1 MNNYIN
7 NTGYLDNTETSK
19 NSFNIIPSNIITMK
33 GVSRPLTLVPIV
45 NGKPLYSKKIIAKPG
60 DPDIN
65 FGNDVEGVLELP
77 YAQVGMMTNPM
88 FLNTFNGIMNA
99 PNQLNTALDY
109 GMNMGGN
116 DYMSNAGT
124 GDPMKDIQKIYE
136 NTNNYNNSNLPYD
149 PNLTNPNSWS
159 TLYTSNQAN
168 DRQKEEAAKV
178 KQAQAQGEQKGNPFI
193 GAINPYG
200 GWNMNNASVALGAF
214 TGMKVD
220 PNSKN
225 VGKQRTAKTLG
236 IIGSSGKILSEGA
249 RNAFSGAGAMKVY
262 QESLAEQQRKETE
275 NYLKSGVQYYQE
287 GGEIPNKE
295 GLLSTGNFIYGND
308 NHPNPNVEVEKG
320 EYVQTPDG
328 STMEVL
334 GKKHSEGGEMLNLPQ
349 STTVISDY
357 LKIGSKLATY
367 FKKNYDL
374 NVTSK
379 STFATVIDRYKR
391 KIGLTKILE
400 EETGILQKITDQED
414 VEFEPTRDINLQI
427 LSKKAVELQSQKQPL
442 EKRLEEFTRVVFD
455 KQELQKGNE
464 VESSYKQ
471 EGGDVENINQDGNQI
486 EQLILMFS
494 KITNQDPKQ
503 IIEQLQQL
511 PDDQLQNA
519 IQEISKVVQQ
529 AMNEQQGNNPQE
541 EQQEGILSN
550 PQEEQQEQMKIG
562 GSIDEKRWLSE
573 KIAKHIRDGRPK
585 DQAVAIAYRQAEEKF
600 GHKFQDGGQTQG
612 DEIQQLISS
621 YAILTQQDPNEIV
634 EQLKQLSGDD
644 VKSALQQMMNEVQQ
658 SQHGNVQY
666 AQIGTR
672 IKPINNDYNKFPFTA
687 INIDGYTDYNLQHY
701 NSDKGIYDSFDPNER
716 IGRYL
721 TDVPVGAE
729 NYFEKKL
736 DGTYGLKAGKKYS
749 DFQKGYNQ
757 LMERNKKFFETL
769 TDDMSEDEKKSYL
782 NNISNYHNDIIFT
795 TDKEKEYKGKT
806 ARGIDNK
813 FGQFTSTRSGYQRA
827 IVTPEQLKE
836 LNAKGI
842 FKLSQVLGNEDAKKI
857 IGDDLYTKLSD
868 ENTKF
873 GGIDYKILDIKP
885 TNSDQK
891 SDEASNPDPNNGL
904 NKWDPRRTNF
914 GNVLPVAVPDQSNLP
929 PNYIPTSMR
938 EVKHVQANTINISPE
953 ATLGELA
960 NQAKT
965 ASKVLVE
972 ANPYTSA
979 AGIANLQA
987 NENQAINQAYMQSE
1001 MANQQDQRNVEN
1013 INEQRI
1019 QQRDNTNLNLASQY
1033 QKEAITGADN
1043 LYQSWRNFIDNKNRQ
1058 NLENFNLQENVN
1070 AYNAMNPNYQR
1081 GPLGMYQ
1088 TPEESIFYVNGQAMY
1103 KDPKSGKVYK
1113 MTESVDDKG
1122 VKTTTTTTKTKGKKG
1137 GIIKSNNLVDFLKS
1151 INN

>member
-1 MNNYIN
+1 MPTIKIP
-7 NTGYLDNTETSK
+7 K
-19 NSFNIIPSNIITMK
+19 N
-33 GVSRPLTLVPIV
+33 
-45 NGKPLYSKKIIAKPG
+45 
-60 DPDIN
+60 
-65 FGNDVEGVLELP
+65 
-77 YAQVGMMTNPM
+77 
-88 FLNTFNGIMNA
+88 
-99 PNQLNTALDY
+99 
-109 GMNMGGN
+109 
-116 DYMSNAGT
+116 
-124 GDPMKDIQKIYE
+124 IYE
-136 NTNNYNNSNLPYD
+136 SLQN
-149 PNLTNPNSWS
+149 
-159 TLYTSNQAN
+159 
-168 DRQKEEAAKV
+168 
-178 KQAQAQGEQKGNPFI
+178 G
-193 GAINPYG
+193 
-200 GWNMNNASVALGAF
+200 
-214 TGMKVD
+214 
-220 PNSKN
+220 
-225 VGKQRTAKTLG
+225 
-236 IIGSSGKILSEGA
+236 LS
-249 RNAFSGAGAMKVY
+249 
-262 QESLAEQQRKETE
+262 
-275 NYLKSGVQYYQE
+275 
-287 GGEIPNKE
+287 P
-295 GLLSTGNFIYGND
+295 
-308 NHPNPNVEVEKG
+308 VEVEKG
-320 EYVQTPDG
+320 EYIQTPEG

-471 EGGDVENINQDGNQI
+471 EGGDVENVNQDANQI

-550 PQEEQQEQMKIG
+550 PQEQQEQMKMG
-562 GSIDEKRWLSE
+562 GSIDEKKWLSE

-600 GHKFQDGGQTQG
+600 GHKFQDGGQTQ
-612 DEIQQLISS
+612 DNKIQQLILS
-621 YAILTQQDPNEIV
+621 YAELTQQDPNKII
-634 EQLKQLSGDD
+634 EQLQQLSEDD

-658 SQHGNVQY
+658 SQHENVQY

-769 TDDMSEDEKKSYL
+769 TDGMSEDEKKSYL

-873 GGIDYKILDIKP
+873 GGIDYKIVDISPSNIGKN
-885 TNSDQK
+885 TDENVNENS
-891 SDEASNPDPNNGL
+891 NIDPNDGL
-904 NKWDPRRTNF
+904 KKWDSRKTNF
-914 GNVLPVAVPDQSNLP
+914 GNLLPISVPDQSNLP

-979 AGIANLQA
+979 AGVANLQA

-1033 QKEAITGADN
+1033 EKEAITGADN
-1043 LYQSWRNFIDNKNRQ
+1043 LYQSWVNFIDNHNRQ
-1058 NLENFNLQENVN
+1058 NLENFNLQESVN

-1088 TPEESIFYVNGQAMY
+1088 TAESSIFYINGQAMY
-1103 KDPKSGKVYK
+1103 KDSRSGKVYK

>member
-1 MNNYIN
+1 MPTIR
-7 NTGYLDNTETSK
+7 
-19 NSFNIIPSNIITMK
+19 IPK
-33 GVSRPLTLVPIV
+33 H
-45 NGKPLYSKKIIAKPG
+45 
-60 DPDIN
+60 
-65 FGNDVEGVLELP
+65 
-77 YAQVGMMTNPM
+77 
-88 FLNTFNGIMNA
+88 
-99 PNQLNTALDY
+99 
-109 GMNMGGN
+109 
-116 DYMSNAGT
+116 
-124 GDPMKDIQKIYE
+124 IYE
-136 NTNNYNNSNLPYD
+136 TMQTN
-149 PNLTNPNSWS
+149 
-159 TLYTSNQAN
+159 
-168 DRQKEEAAKV
+168 
-178 KQAQAQGEQKGNPFI
+178 
-193 GAINPYG
+193 
-200 GWNMNNASVALGAF
+200 
-214 TGMKVD
+214 
-220 PNSKN
+220 
-225 VGKQRTAKTLG
+225 
-236 IIGSSGKILSEGA
+236 
-249 RNAFSGAGAMKVY
+249 
-262 QESLAEQQRKETE
+262 
-275 NYLKSGVQYYQE
+275 
-287 GGEIPNKE
+287 
-295 GLLSTGNFIYGND
+295 GL
-308 NHPNPNVEVEKG
+308 VEVERG
-320 EYVQTPDG
+320 EYIQTPDG

-334 GKKHSEGGEMLNLPQ
+334 GKKHSEGGEILNLPQ
-349 STTVISDY
+349 STMVVSDY

-379 STFATVIDRYKR
+379 STFATVLDRYKR
-391 KIGLTKILE
+391 KIGLTKVLE
-400 EETGILQKITDQED
+400 EETDILQKITDQED

-529 AMNEQQGNNPQE
+529 SMNEQQGNNPQE
-541 EQQEGILSN
+541 EQQE
-550 PQEEQQEQMKIG
+550 QMKTG
-562 GSIDEKRWLSE
+562 GTIDEKKWLSE
-573 KIAKHIRDGRPK
+573 KIAKHIQDGRPK

-600 GHKFQDGGQTQG
+600 GHKFQNGGETSDDQVS
-612 DEIQQLISS
+612 QLINT
-621 YAILTQQDPNEIV
+621 YAQLTQQNPEEIITKLQQLPEDKVNEV
-634 EQLKQLSGDD
+634 
-644 VKSALQQMMNEVQQ
+644 LQQMLSEVQK
-658 SQHGNVQY
+658 SANVQY
-666 AQIGTR
+666 AQVGTR
-672 IKPINNDYNKFPFTA
+672 IKNINNEYTQLPFTSL
-687 INIDGYTDYNLQHY
+687 NPEGYVDYNLQHY
-701 NSDKGIYDSFDPNER
+701 DDKTGVYDSFNPNDR
-716 IGRYL
+716 IARYL
-721 TDVPVGAE
+721 QDIPVGAE
-729 NYFEKKL
+729 NYFEKKM
-736 DGTYGLKAGKKYS
+736 DGTYGLKPNIKYS
-749 DFQKGYNQ
+749 DFQKGYNS
-757 LMERNKKFFETL
+757 LMLRNKKFFETQ
-769 TDDMSEDEKKSYL
+769 TEGMSDAGKKIYL
-782 NNISNYHNDIIFT
+782 ENLNNYHNDIIFT
-795 TDKEKEYKGKT
+795 TDKEEDYRGKT

-827 IVTPEQLKE
+827 IVTPEQLQQ

-842 FKLSQVLGNEDAKKI
+842 YKLSQVLNNEEAKKI
-857 IGDDLYTKLSD
+857 IGNDLYNKLND

-873 GGIDYKILDIKP
+873 KGIDYKILDIKP

-979 AGIANLQA
+979 AGVANLQA

-1033 QKEAITGADN
+1033 EKEAVVGAAN
-1043 LYQSWRNFIDNKNRQ
+1043 LYDEWRNFITNKNQQ
-1058 NLENFNLQENVN
+1058 NLVNYNLQNQVN
-1070 AYNAMNPNYQR
+1070 AYNAMNPNYQI
-1081 GPLGMYQ
+1081 GTLGEIHQ
-1088 TPEESIFYVNGQAMY
+1088 TDESPIFYTTINGQKILM
-1103 KDPKSGKVYK
+1103 
-1113 MTESVDDKG
+1113 DKQG
-1122 VKTTTTTTKTKGKKG
+1122 NTYEKKIKTDSNGKTTTEEKTTSKSKKKKG
-1137 GIIKSNNLVDFLKS
+1137 GFITSDNLSNFLKS
-1151 INN
+1151 INK

>member
-1 MNNYIN
+1 MVLLEIIQILNIVKMP
-7 NTGYLDNTETSK
+7 TVKIPK
-19 NSFNIIPSNIITMK
+19 N
-33 GVSRPLTLVPIV
+33 
-45 NGKPLYSKKIIAKPG
+45 
-60 DPDIN
+60 
-65 FGNDVEGVLELP
+65 
-77 YAQVGMMTNPM
+77 
-88 FLNTFNGIMNA
+88 
-99 PNQLNTALDY
+99 
-109 GMNMGGN
+109 
-116 DYMSNAGT
+116 
-124 GDPMKDIQKIYE
+124 IYE
-136 NTNNYNNSNLPYD
+136 SLQN
-149 PNLTNPNSWS
+149 
-159 TLYTSNQAN
+159 
-168 DRQKEEAAKV
+168 
-178 KQAQAQGEQKGNPFI
+178 G
-193 GAINPYG
+193 
-200 GWNMNNASVALGAF
+200 
-214 TGMKVD
+214 
-220 PNSKN
+220 
-225 VGKQRTAKTLG
+225 
-236 IIGSSGKILSEGA
+236 LS
-249 RNAFSGAGAMKVY
+249 
-262 QESLAEQQRKETE
+262 
-275 NYLKSGVQYYQE
+275 
-287 GGEIPNKE
+287 P
-295 GLLSTGNFIYGND
+295 
-308 NHPNPNVEVEKG
+308 VEVEAG
-320 EYVQTPDG
+320 EYLQTPDG
-328 STMEVL
+328 STLEVV
-334 GKKHSEGGEMLNLPQ
+334 GKKHSQGGEILNLPQ
-349 STTVISDY
+349 STIVVSDY

-379 STFATVIDRYKR
+379 STFATVLDRYKR

-400 EETGILQKITDQED
+400 EETNILQKITDQED

-471 EGGDVENINQDGNQI
+471 EGGDVENVNQDGNQI

-529 AMNEQQGNNPQE
+529 AMNEQQGNSPQE

-550 PQEEQQEQMKIG
+550 PQEEQQEQMKMG
-562 GSIDEKRWLSE
+562 GSIDEKKWLSE

-600 GHKFQDGGQTQG
+600 GHKFQDGGQTQ
-612 DEIQQLISS
+612 DNKIQQLILL
-621 YAILTQQDPNEIV
+621 YAELTQQDPNKII
-634 EQLKQLSGDD
+634 EQLQQLSEDG

-658 SQHGNVQY
+658 SQHENVQY

-769 TDDMSEDEKKSYL
+769 TDGMSEDEKKSYL

-873 GGIDYKILDIKP
+873 GGIDYKIVDISPSNIGKN
-885 TNSDQK
+885 TDENS
-891 SDEASNPDPNNGL
+891 NIDPNDGL
-904 NKWDPRRTNF
+904 KKWDPRKNNF
-914 GNVLPVAVPDQSNLP
+914 GNVLPMAVPDQSNLP

-979 AGIANLQA
+979 AGVANLQA

-1033 QKEAITGADN
+1033 EKEAITGADN
-1043 LYQSWRNFIDNKNRQ
+1043 LYQSWVNFIDNHNRQ
-1058 NLENFNLQENVN
+1058 NLENFNLQESVN

-1088 TPEESIFYVNGQAMY
+1088 TPESSIFYINGQAMY
-1103 KDPKSGKVYK
+1103 KDSRSGKVYK

-1122 VKTTTTTTKTKGKKG
+1122 GKTTTATTKTKGKKG

>member
-1 MNNYIN
+1 MVLLEIIQILNIVKMP
-7 NTGYLDNTETSK
+7 TIKIPK
-19 NSFNIIPSNIITMK
+19 N
-33 GVSRPLTLVPIV
+33 
-45 NGKPLYSKKIIAKPG
+45 
-60 DPDIN
+60 
-65 FGNDVEGVLELP
+65 
-77 YAQVGMMTNPM
+77 
-88 FLNTFNGIMNA
+88 
-99 PNQLNTALDY
+99 
-109 GMNMGGN
+109 
-116 DYMSNAGT
+116 
-124 GDPMKDIQKIYE
+124 IYE
-136 NTNNYNNSNLPYD
+136 SLQN
-149 PNLTNPNSWS
+149 
-159 TLYTSNQAN
+159 
-168 DRQKEEAAKV
+168 
-178 KQAQAQGEQKGNPFI
+178 G
-193 GAINPYG
+193 
-200 GWNMNNASVALGAF
+200 
-214 TGMKVD
+214 
-220 PNSKN
+220 
-225 VGKQRTAKTLG
+225 
-236 IIGSSGKILSEGA
+236 LS
-249 RNAFSGAGAMKVY
+249 
-262 QESLAEQQRKETE
+262 
-275 NYLKSGVQYYQE
+275 
-287 GGEIPNKE
+287 P
-295 GLLSTGNFIYGND
+295 
-308 NHPNPNVEVEKG
+308 VEVEKG
-320 EYVQTPDG
+320 EYIQTPEG

-471 EGGDVENINQDGNQI
+471 EGGDVENVNQDANQI

-550 PQEEQQEQMKIG
+550 PQEQQEQMKMG
-562 GSIDEKRWLSE
+562 GSIDEKKWLSE

-600 GHKFQDGGQTQG
+600 GHKFQDGGQTQ
-612 DEIQQLISS
+612 DNKIQQLILS
-621 YAILTQQDPNEIV
+621 YAELTQQDPNKII
-634 EQLKQLSGDD
+634 EQLQQLSEDD

-658 SQHGNVQY
+658 SQHENVQY

-769 TDDMSEDEKKSYL
+769 TDGMSEDEKKSYL

-873 GGIDYKILDIKP
+873 GGIDYKIVDISPSNIGKN
-885 TNSDQK
+885 TDENVNENS
-891 SDEASNPDPNNGL
+891 NIDPNDGL
-904 NKWDPRRTNF
+904 KKWDSRKTNF
-914 GNVLPVAVPDQSNLP
+914 GNLLPISVPDQSNLP

-979 AGIANLQA
+979 AGVANLQA

-1033 QKEAITGADN
+1033 EKEAITGADN
-1043 LYQSWRNFIDNKNRQ
+1043 LYQSWVNFIDNHNRQ
-1058 NLENFNLQENVN
+1058 NLENFNLQESVN

-1088 TPEESIFYVNGQAMY
+1088 TAESSIFYINGQAMY
-1103 KDPKSGKVYK
+1103 KDSRSGKVYK

>member
-1 MNNYIN
+1 MKYSIL
-7 NTGYLDNTETSK
+7 GYKDISNDK
-19 NSFNIIPSNIITMK
+19 NEDSLIIPSNIITMK
-33 GVSRPLTLVPIV
+33 GVSRPLTLVPII

-77 YAQVGMMTNPM
+77 YAQIGMMTNPM
-88 FLNTFNGIMNA
+88 FLNAFNGILNTPNA
-99 PNQLNTALDY
+99 PQNHPITFDDLTKKSTKTFYPEYNPY
-109 GMNMGGN
+109 
-116 DYMSNAGT
+116 T
-124 GDPMKDIQKIYE
+124 GDKGTPTVVNGIESISNNNPINTTLSDSELKAKIDPNALQKILAE
-136 NTNNYNNSNLPYD
+136 DTKSEL
-149 PNLTNPNSWS
+149 
-159 TLYTSNQAN
+159 
-168 DRQKEEAAKV
+168 DRQD
-178 KQAQAQGEQKGNPFI
+178 QKGNPFI
-193 GAINPYG
+193 GAINPYS
-200 GWNMNNASVALGAF
+200 GWNMNNASAALGAF
-214 TGMKVD
+214 AGMKVD
-220 PNSKN
+220 PNSEN
-225 VGKQRTAKTLG
+225 AGKQRTAKTLG
-236 IIGSSGKILSEGA
+236 IIGSAGKILLEGA
-249 RNAFSGAGAMKVY
+249 RNAFSGAGGMKVY
-262 QESLAEQQRKETE
+262 QESLAEQQKRLGEQQRKQTM
-275 NYLKSGVQYYQE
+275 YYAQK
-287 GGEIPNKE
+287 GGEISNKE

-308 NHPNPNVEVEKG
+308 NHPNPNVEIEKG
-320 EYVQTPDG
+320 EYIQTPDG

-471 EGGDVENINQDGNQI
+471 EGGDVENVNQDANQI

-541 EQQEGILSN
+541 EQQEGVLSN
-550 PQEEQQEQMKIG
+550 PQEEQQEQMKTG
-562 GSIDEKRWLSE
+562 GTIDEKKWLSE

-585 DQAVAIAYRQAEEKF
+585 DQAIAIAYRQAEEKF
-600 GHKFQDGGQTQG
+600 GHKFQKGG
-612 DEIQQLISS
+612 
-621 YAILTQQDPNEIV
+621 YILSPSD
-634 EQLKQLSGDD
+634 KASF
-644 VKSALQQMMNEVQQ
+644 
-658 SQHGNVQY
+658 
-666 AQIGTR
+666 
-672 IKPINNDYNKFPFTA
+672 YNKPLNTVIGDSYDFGLNSMTPW
-687 INIDGYTDYNLQHY
+687 INSRMTDPSYGANDLV
-701 NSDKGIYDSFDPNER
+701 NIGNRFSDLAKQRGISFDPE
-716 IGRYL
+716 L
-721 TDVPVGAE
+721 
-729 NYFEKKL
+729 
-736 DGTYGLKAGKKYS
+736 LK
-749 DFQKGYNQ
+749 
-757 LMERNKKFFETL
+757 T
-769 TDDMSEDEKKSYL
+769 
-782 NNISNYHNDIIFT
+782 
-795 TDKEKEYKGKT
+795 KE
-806 ARGIDNK
+806 
-813 FGQFTSTRSGYQRA
+813 
-827 IVTPEQLKE
+827 
-836 LNAKGI
+836 
-842 FKLSQVLGNEDAKKI
+842 
-857 IGDDLYTKLSD
+857 
-868 ENTKF
+868 
-873 GGIDYKILDIKP
+873 
-885 TNSDQK
+885 
-891 SDEASNPDPNNGL
+891 GL
-904 NKWDPRRTNF
+904 NKLAGLVQQHDKENDIDLANDYSRNIWATRQGLNTLVKSPEYMNNLKKQNIDVYNKLVKSLASDKTVKRGSYDTFSPDDRKIIMSALNNTSDKLQKQFTDSNYFDNEAFFRGVDKQSFVFNNEEEFNKWKKENENIKIGNNGYYKTDKTGVYVKPILIKDQYFKDEKERDNYIKNKKIYNDSLVEEGNDIYINPIIGEASKSNDIDPTKGIDPLQNRQSNF
-914 GNVLPVAVPDQSNLP
+914 NTVLPIAVPDQSNLP

-979 AGIANLQA
+979 AGVANLQA

-1033 QKEAITGADN
+1033 EKEAVVGAAN
-1043 LYQSWRNFIDNKNRQ
+1043 LYDEWRNFITNKNQQ
-1058 NLENFNLQENVN
+1058 NLVNYNLQNQVN
-1070 AYNAMNPNYQR
+1070 AYNAMNPNYQI
-1081 GPLGMYQ
+1081 GTLGEIHQ
-1088 TPEESIFYVNGQAMY
+1088 TDESPIFYTTINGQKILM
-1103 KDPKSGKVYK
+1103 
-1113 MTESVDDKG
+1113 DKQG
-1122 VKTTTTTTKTKGKKG
+1122 NTYEKKIKTDSNGKTTTEEKTTSKSKKKKG
-1137 GIIKSNNLVDFLKS
+1137 GFITSDNLSNFLKS
-1151 INN
+1151 INK

>member
-1 MNNYIN
+1 MPTIR
-7 NTGYLDNTETSK
+7 
-19 NSFNIIPSNIITMK
+19 IPK
-33 GVSRPLTLVPIV
+33 H
-45 NGKPLYSKKIIAKPG
+45 
-60 DPDIN
+60 
-65 FGNDVEGVLELP
+65 
-77 YAQVGMMTNPM
+77 
-88 FLNTFNGIMNA
+88 
-99 PNQLNTALDY
+99 
-109 GMNMGGN
+109 
-116 DYMSNAGT
+116 
-124 GDPMKDIQKIYE
+124 IYE
-136 NTNNYNNSNLPYD
+136 TMQTN
-149 PNLTNPNSWS
+149 
-159 TLYTSNQAN
+159 
-168 DRQKEEAAKV
+168 
-178 KQAQAQGEQKGNPFI
+178 
-193 GAINPYG
+193 
-200 GWNMNNASVALGAF
+200 
-214 TGMKVD
+214 
-220 PNSKN
+220 
-225 VGKQRTAKTLG
+225 
-236 IIGSSGKILSEGA
+236 
-249 RNAFSGAGAMKVY
+249 
-262 QESLAEQQRKETE
+262 
-275 NYLKSGVQYYQE
+275 
-287 GGEIPNKE
+287 
-295 GLLSTGNFIYGND
+295 GL
-308 NHPNPNVEVEKG
+308 VEVERG
-320 EYVQTPDG
+320 EYIQTPDG

-334 GKKHSEGGEMLNLPQ
+334 GKKHSEGGEILNLPQ
-349 STTVISDY
+349 STMVVSDY

-379 STFATVIDRYKR
+379 STFATVLDRYKR
-391 KIGLTKILE
+391 KIGLTKVLE
-400 EETGILQKITDQED
+400 EETDILQKITDQED

-529 AMNEQQGNNPQE
+529 SMNEQQGNNPQE
-541 EQQEGILSN
+541 Q
-550 PQEEQQEQMKIG
+550 QQEQMKTG
-562 GSIDEKRWLSE
+562 GTVDEKKWISE
-573 KIAKHIRDGRPK
+573 KIAKHIQDGRPK

-600 GHKFQDGGQTQG
+600 GHKFQDGGQ
-612 DEIQQLISS
+612 IQQDQVNQLISV
-621 YAILTQQDPNEIV
+621 YAQLVQQDPNEIIQ
-634 EQLKQLSGDD
+634 QLQQLPEDQQQQ
-644 VKSALQQMMNEVQQ
+644 ALQQIIQVVQQ
-658 SQHGNVQY
+658 SSNPQEQQQMKVGGNIQY
-666 AQIGTR
+666 MQIAGYTYDENYDPTSAKLPDPTYNAVL
-672 IKPINNDYNKFPFTA
+672 IPQGISSLDSEPVDGKIWNPLSEQSIQWFINNANTQSKF
-687 INIDGYTDYNLQHY
+687 I
-701 NSDKGIYDSFDPNER
+701 
-716 IGRYL
+716 
-721 TDVPVGAE
+721 
-729 NYFEKKL
+729 
-736 DGTYGLKAGKKYS
+736 
-749 DFQKGYNQ
+749 KGYNFD
-757 LMERNKKFFETL
+757 ENKF
-769 TDDMSEDEKKSYL
+769 KSDL
-782 NNISNYHNDIIFT
+782 NNA
-795 TDKEKEYKGKT
+795 KT
-806 ARGIDNK
+806 REAKIQILNRYQGDRQQSFWDNK
-813 FGQFTSTRSGYQRA
+813 SKDLKGYIASGYAPTQTGAEKLLSTLQGKDREKYVKLLKDSGVVIKGNTITGGFYKVKDNYNQDSPLYKFVNEDLVKNNKVYDLYTAGIINDKFYDRRMENFRQLEFPSIRERDAYA
-827 IVTPEQLKE
+827 IKNNFKVFTNNDGSIEWVDPNNRNNIIRPIVYRDKKVTPEKFKE
-836 LNAKGI
+836 YESQ
-842 FKLSQVLGNEDAKKI
+842 KL
-857 IGDDLYTKLSD
+857 LSD
-868 ENTKF
+868 REGYKQMTGDINVYERWTTDNTP
-873 GGIDYKILDIKP
+873 DNTPD
-885 TNSDQK
+885 
-891 SDEASNPDPNNGL
+891 NPDPNNGL

-965 ASKVLVE
+965 ASKALVE

-1088 TPEESIFYVNGQAMY
+1088 TPEEAVFYVNGQAMY

>member
-1 MNNYIN
+1 MVLLEIIQILNIVKMP
-7 NTGYLDNTETSK
+7 TVKIPK
-19 NSFNIIPSNIITMK
+19 N
-33 GVSRPLTLVPIV
+33 
-45 NGKPLYSKKIIAKPG
+45 
-60 DPDIN
+60 
-65 FGNDVEGVLELP
+65 
-77 YAQVGMMTNPM
+77 
-88 FLNTFNGIMNA
+88 
-99 PNQLNTALDY
+99 
-109 GMNMGGN
+109 
-116 DYMSNAGT
+116 
-124 GDPMKDIQKIYE
+124 IYE
-136 NTNNYNNSNLPYD
+136 SLQN
-149 PNLTNPNSWS
+149 
-159 TLYTSNQAN
+159 
-168 DRQKEEAAKV
+168 
-178 KQAQAQGEQKGNPFI
+178 G
-193 GAINPYG
+193 
-200 GWNMNNASVALGAF
+200 
-214 TGMKVD
+214 
-220 PNSKN
+220 
-225 VGKQRTAKTLG
+225 
-236 IIGSSGKILSEGA
+236 LS
-249 RNAFSGAGAMKVY
+249 
-262 QESLAEQQRKETE
+262 
-275 NYLKSGVQYYQE
+275 
-287 GGEIPNKE
+287 P
-295 GLLSTGNFIYGND
+295 
-308 NHPNPNVEVEKG
+308 VEVEAG
-320 EYVQTPDG
+320 EYLQTPDG
-328 STMEVL
+328 STLEVV
-334 GKKHSEGGEMLNLPQ
+334 GKKHSQGGEILNLPQ
-349 STTVISDY
+349 STIVVSDY

-379 STFATVIDRYKR
+379 STFATVLDRYKR

-400 EETGILQKITDQED
+400 EETNILQKITDQED

-471 EGGDVENINQDGNQI
+471 EGGDVENVNQDGNQI

-529 AMNEQQGNNPQE
+529 AMNEQQGNSPQE

-550 PQEEQQEQMKIG
+550 PQEEQQEQMKMG
-562 GSIDEKRWLSE
+562 GGIDEKKWLSE

-600 GHKFQDGGQTQG
+600 GHKFQDGGQTQ
-612 DEIQQLISS
+612 DNQIQQLILS
-621 YAILTQQDPNEIV
+621 YAELTQQDPNKII
-634 EQLKQLSGDD
+634 EQLQQLSEDD

-658 SQHGNVQY
+658 SQHENVQY

-672 IKPINNDYNKFPFTA
+672 IKPINNDYNNFPFTA

-769 TDDMSEDEKKSYL
+769 TEGMSEDKKKSYL

-873 GGIDYKILDIKP
+873 GGIDYKIVDISPSNIDKN
-885 TNSDQK
+885 TDENVNENS
-891 SDEASNPDPNNGL
+891 NIDPNDGL
-904 NKWDPRRTNF
+904 KKWDSRKTNF
-914 GNVLPVAVPDQSNLP
+914 GNLLPISVPDQSNLP

-979 AGIANLQA
+979 AGVANLQA

-1033 QKEAITGADN
+1033 EKEAVVGAAN
-1043 LYQSWRNFIDNKNRQ
+1043 LYDEWRNFITNKNQQ
-1058 NLENFNLQENVN
+1058 NLVNYNLQNQVN
-1070 AYNAMNPNYQR
+1070 AYNAMNPNYQI
-1081 GPLGMYQ
+1081 GTLGEIYQ
-1088 TPEESIFYVNGQAMY
+1088 TDESPIFYATINGQ
-1103 KDPKSGKVYK
+1103 KVLI
-1113 MTESVDDKG
+1113 DKQG
-1122 VKTTTTTTKTKGKKG
+1122 NTYEKKIKTDSNGKTTTEEKTTSKSKKKKG
-1137 GIIKSNNLVDFLKS
+1137 GFITSDNLSNFLKS
-1151 INN
+1151 INK

>member
-1 MNNYIN
+1 MKYSIL
-7 NTGYLDNTETSK
+7 GYKDISNDK
-19 NSFNIIPSNIITMK
+19 NEDSLIIPSNIITMK
-33 GVSRPLTLVPIV
+33 GVSRPLTLVPII

-77 YAQVGMMTNPM
+77 YAQIGMMTNPM
-88 FLNTFNGIMNA
+88 FLNAFNGILNTPNA
-99 PNQLNTALDY
+99 PQNHPITFDDLTKKSTKTFYPEYDPYTGNKGTPTVVNGIESISNNNPINTTLSDSELKAKIDPNAL
-109 GMNMGGN
+109 
-116 DYMSNAGT
+116 
-124 GDPMKDIQKIYE
+124 QKILAE
-136 NTNNYNNSNLPYD
+136 GTKNELD
-149 PNLTNPNSWS
+149 
-159 TLYTSNQAN
+159 Q
-168 DRQKEEAAKV
+168 Q
-178 KQAQAQGEQKGNPFI
+178 EQKGNPFI

-200 GWNMNNASVALGAF
+200 GWNMNNASVALGSFA
-214 TGMKVD
+214 GMKID
-220 PNSKN
+220 PNSEN

-236 IIGSSGKILSEGA
+236 IIGSAGKILSEGA

-262 QESLAEQQRKETE
+262 QEALDEQQRQQTKE
-275 NYLKSGVQYYQE
+275 YLNSGIQYYQK

-471 EGGDVENINQDGNQI
+471 EGGDVENVNQDANQI

-600 GHKFQDGGQTQG
+600 GHKFQDGGQTQ
-612 DEIQQLISS
+612 DNKIQQLILS
-621 YAILTQQDPNEIV
+621 YAELTQQDPNKII
-634 EQLKQLSGDD
+634 EQLQQLSEDD

-658 SQHGNVQY
+658 SQHENVQY

-769 TDDMSEDEKKSYL
+769 TDGMSEDEKKSYL

-857 IGDDLYTKLSD
+857 IGDALYTKLSD

-873 GGIDYKILDIKP
+873 GGIDYKIVDISPSNIDKN
-885 TNSDQK
+885 TDENS
-891 SDEASNPDPNNGL
+891 NIDPNDGL
-904 NKWDPRRTNF
+904 KKWDSRKTNF
-914 GNVLPVAVPDQSNLP
+914 GNLLPISVPDQSNLP

-979 AGIANLQA
+979 AGVANLQA

-1033 QKEAITGADN
+1033 EKEAVVGAAN
-1043 LYQSWRNFIDNKNRQ
+1043 LYDEWRNFITNKNQQ
-1058 NLENFNLQENVN
+1058 NLVNYNLQNQVN
-1070 AYNAMNPNYQR
+1070 AYNAMNPNYQIGTLSEIR
-1081 GPLGMYQ
+1081 Q
-1088 TPEESIFYVNGQAMY
+1088 TDESPIFYATINGQ
-1103 KDPKSGKVYK
+1103 KVL
-1113 MTESVDDKG
+1113 MDKQG
-1122 VKTTTTTTKTKGKKG
+1122 NTYEKKVKTDSNGKTTTEEKTTSKSKKKKG
-1137 GIIKSNNLVDFLKS
+1137 GFITSDNLSNFLKS
-1151 INN
+1151 INK

>member
-1 MNNYIN
+1 MTNIN

-77 YAQVGMMTNPM
+77 YAQIGMMTNPM
-88 FLNTFNGIMNA
+88 FLNAFNGILNTPNA
-99 PNQLNTALDY
+99 PQNHPITFDDLTKKSTKTFYPEYDPYTGNKGTPTVVNGIESISNNNPINTALSDSELKAKI
-109 GMNMGGN
+109 
-116 DYMSNAGT
+116 DPNAL
-124 GDPMKDIQKIYE
+124 QKILADI
-136 NTNNYNNSNLPYD
+136 T
-149 PNLTNPNSWS
+149 
-159 TLYTSNQAN
+159 
-168 DRQKEEAAKV
+168 KEE
-178 KQAQAQGEQKGNPFI
+178 QDQKGNPFI

-214 TGMKVD
+214 AGMKVD

-225 VGKQRTAKTLG
+225 ADRQRAGKTLG
-236 IIGSSGKILSEGA
+236 IIGSSGKILLEGA
-249 RNAFSGAGAMKVY
+249 RNAFSGAGSMKVY
-262 QESLAEQQRKETE
+262 QESLAEQRRKEAE
-275 NYLKSGVQYYQE
+275 NYLKSGVQHYKE
-287 GGEIPNKE
+287 GGKMSNKE

-320 EYVQTPDG
+320 EYIQTPDG

-379 STFATVIDRYKR
+379 STFATVLDRYKR

-400 EETGILQKITDQED
+400 EETNILQKITDQED

-471 EGGDVENINQDGNQI
+471 EGGDVENVNQDGNQI

-529 AMNEQQGNNPQE
+529 AMNEQQGNSPQE

-550 PQEEQQEQMKIG
+550 PQEQQEQMKMG
-562 GSIDEKRWLSE
+562 GSIDEKKWLSE

-600 GHKFQDGGQTQG
+600 GHKFQDGGQTQ
-612 DEIQQLISS
+612 DNKIQQLILS
-621 YAILTQQDPNEIV
+621 YAELTQQDPNKII
-634 EQLKQLSGDD
+634 EQLQQLSEDD

-658 SQHGNVQY
+658 SQHENIQY

-672 IKPINNDYNKFPFTA
+672 IKPINNDYNKFPFAA

-736 DGTYGLKAGKKYS
+736 DGTYGLKAGIKYS
-749 DFQKGYNQ
+749 DFQRGYNQ

-769 TDDMSEDEKKSYL
+769 TDGMSEDERKSYL

-842 FKLSQVLGNEDAKKI
+842 FKLSQVLNNEDAKKI
-857 IGDDLYTKLSD
+857 IGEDLYTKLSD

-873 GGIDYKILDIKP
+873 GGIDYKIVDISPDKN
-885 TNSDQK
+885 TNENV
-891 SDEASNPDPNNGL
+891 DENSNINPDNGL
-904 NKWDPRRTNF
+904 RKWDPRRTNF
-914 GNVLPVAVPDQSNLP
+914 GNVLPISVPDQSNLP

-1033 QKEAITGADN
+1033 EKEAITGADN

-1058 NLENFNLQENVN
+1058 NLENFNLQESVN

-1081 GPLGMYQ
+1081 GSLGMYQ
-1088 TPEESIFYVNGQAMY
+1088 TPEEAVFYVNGQAMY

>member
-7 NTGYLDNTETSK
+7 NTGYLDNTETS
-19 NSFNIIPSNIITMK
+19 NNPLNIIPSNIITMK

-77 YAQVGMMTNPM
+77 YAQIGMMTNPM
-88 FLNTFNGIMNA
+88 FLNTFNGILNA
-99 PNQLNTALDY
+99 
-109 GMNMGGN
+109 
-116 DYMSNAGT
+116 SNASQNPPITFDDLTKKSTKTFYSEYNPYT
-124 GDPMKDIQKIYE
+124 GDKGTPTVVNGIESISNNNPINTTLSDSELKAKIDPNALQKILADK
-136 NTNNYNNSNLPYD
+136 T
-149 PNLTNPNSWS
+149 
-159 TLYTSNQAN
+159 
-168 DRQKEEAAKV
+168 KEE
-178 KQAQAQGEQKGNPFI
+178 QDQKGNPFI

-214 TGMKVD
+214 AGMKVD

-225 VGKQRTAKTLG
+225 VDKQRTAKTLG
-236 IIGSSGKILSEGA
+236 IIGSSGKILLEGA
-249 RNAFSGAGAMKVY
+249 RNAFSGAGSMKVY

-275 NYLKSGVQYYQE
+275 NYLKSGVRYYQE
-287 GGEIPNKE
+287 GGKISNKE

-320 EYVQTPDG
+320 EYIQTPDG

-349 STTVISDY
+349 STAVVSDY

-379 STFATVIDRYKR
+379 STFATVLDRYKR

-400 EETGILQKITDQED
+400 EETNILQKITDQED

-471 EGGDVENINQDGNQI
+471 EGGDVENVNQEGNQI

-503 IIEQLQQL
+503 IIAQLQQL

-519 IQEISKVVQQ
+519 IQEITKVVQQ

-550 PQEEQQEQMKIG
+550 PQEEQQEQMKTG
-562 GSIDEKRWLSE
+562 GTIDEKKWLSE
-573 KIAKHIRDGRPK
+573 KIAKHIQDGRPK

-600 GHKFQDGGQTQG
+600 GHKFQNGGETSDDQVS
-612 DEIQQLISS
+612 QLINT
-621 YAILTQQDPNEIV
+621 YAQLTQQNPEEIITKLQQLPEDKVNEV
-634 EQLKQLSGDD
+634 
-644 VKSALQQMMNEVQQ
+644 LQQMLSEVQK
-658 SQHGNVQY
+658 SANVQY
-666 AQIGTR
+666 AQVGTR
-672 IKPINNDYNKFPFTA
+672 IKNINNEYTQLPFTSL
-687 INIDGYTDYNLQHY
+687 NPEGYVDYNLQHY
-701 NSDKGIYDSFDPNER
+701 DDKTGVYDSFNPNDR
-716 IGRYL
+716 IARYL
-721 TDVPVGAE
+721 QDIPVGAE
-729 NYFEKKL
+729 NYFEKKM
-736 DGTYGLKAGKKYS
+736 DGTYGLKPNIKYS
-749 DFQKGYNQ
+749 DFQKGYNS
-757 LMERNKKFFETL
+757 LMLRNKKFFETQ
-769 TDDMSEDEKKSYL
+769 TEGMSDADKKIYL
-782 NNISNYHNDIIFT
+782 ENLNNYHNDIIFT
-795 TDKEKEYKGKT
+795 TDKEEDYRGKT

-857 IGDDLYTKLSD
+857 VGDDLYTKLSD

-965 ASKVLVE
+965 ASKALVE

-979 AGIANLQA
+979 AGVANLQA

-1088 TPEESIFYVNGQAMY
+1088 TPEEAVFYVNGQAMY

>member
-1 MNNYIN
+1 MKYSIL
-7 NTGYLDNTETSK
+7 GYKDISNDK
-19 NSFNIIPSNIITMK
+19 NEDSLIIPSNIITMK

-77 YAQVGMMTNPM
+77 YAQSQYGYVGKGVMESNNNTNPY
-88 FLNTFNGIMNA
+88 LLSQ
-99 PNQLNTALDY
+99 QLNNINFSDLTRKVTKNFY
-109 GMNMGGN
+109 
-116 DYMSNAGT
+116 
-124 GDPMKDIQKIYE
+124 PE
-136 NTNNYNNSNLPYD
+136 YD
-149 PNLTNPNSWS
+149 PNTGDKGTPLQYNMVEVLPTSSQSLPIGDDQYYKDKIDPNALQKIQADNTKT
-159 TLYTSNQAN
+159 TLENN
-168 DRQKEEAAKV
+168 N
-178 KQAQAQGEQKGNPFI
+178 NPFV

-200 GWNMNNASVALGAF
+200 GWNMNNASVALGTFA
-214 TGMKVD
+214 GMKVD

-225 VGKQRTAKTLG
+225 ADRQRVGKTLG
-236 IIGSSGKILSEGA
+236 IIGSAGKILSEGA

-262 QESLAEQQRKETE
+262 QESLAEQQRKLAEQQRKQTM
-275 NYLKSGVQYYQE
+275 YYAQK
-287 GGEIPNKE
+287 GGEINNKE
-295 GLLSTGNFIYGND
+295 GILSTGNFIYGND
-308 NHPNPNVEVEKG
+308 NHPNPNVEVERG
-320 EYVQTPDG
+320 EYLQTPDG

-471 EGGDVENINQDGNQI
+471 EGGDVENVNQDANQI

-562 GSIDEKRWLSE
+562 GGIDEKKWLSE

-600 GHKFQDGGQTQG
+600 GHKFQDGGQTQ
-612 DEIQQLISS
+612 DNKIQQLILS
-621 YAILTQQDPNEIV
+621 YAELTQQDPNKII
-634 EQLKQLSGDD
+634 EQLQQLSEDD

-658 SQHGNVQY
+658 SQHENVQY

-672 IKPINNDYNKFPFTA
+672 IKPINNDYNNFPFTA

-729 NYFEKKL
+729 NYFEKKM
-736 DGTYGLKAGKKYS
+736 DGTYGLKPNIKYS
-749 DFQKGYNQ
+749 DFQKGYNS
-757 LMERNKKFFETL
+757 LMLRNKKFFETQ
-769 TDDMSEDEKKSYL
+769 TEGMSDAGKKTYL
-782 NNISNYHNDIIFT
+782 ENLNNYHNDIIFT
-795 TDKEKEYKGKT
+795 TDKEEDYKGKT

-827 IVTPEQLKE
+827 IVTPEQLQQ

-842 FKLSQVLGNEDAKKI
+842 YKLSQVLNNEEAKKI
-857 IGDDLYTKLSD
+857 IGNDLYNKLND

-873 GGIDYKILDIKP
+873 KGIDYKILDIKP

-979 AGIANLQA
+979 AGVANLQA

-1033 QKEAITGADN
+1033 EKEAVVGAAN
-1043 LYQSWRNFIDNKNRQ
+1043 LYDEWRNFITNKNQQ
-1058 NLENFNLQENVN
+1058 NLVNYNLQNQVN
-1070 AYNAMNPNYQR
+1070 AYNAMNPNYQI
-1081 GPLGMYQ
+1081 GTLGEIHQ
-1088 TPEESIFYVNGQAMY
+1088 TDESPVFYTTINGQ
-1103 KDPKSGKVYK
+1103 KVL
-1113 MTESVDDKG
+1113 MDKQG
-1122 VKTTTTTTKTKGKKG
+1122 NTYEKKIKTDSNGKTTTEEKTTSKSKKKKG
-1137 GIIKSNNLVDFLKS
+1137 GFITSDNLSNFLKS
-1151 INN
+1151 INK

>member
-7 NTGYLDNTETSK
+7 NTGYLDNTETS
-19 NSFNIIPSNIITMK
+19 NNPLNIIPSNIITMK

-77 YAQVGMMTNPM
+77 YAQIGMMTNPM
-88 FLNTFNGIMNA
+88 FLNTFNGILNA
-99 PNQLNTALDY
+99 
-109 GMNMGGN
+109 
-116 DYMSNAGT
+116 SNASQNPPITFDDLTKKSTKTFYSEYNPYT
-124 GDPMKDIQKIYE
+124 GDKGTPTVVNGIESISNNNPINTTLSDSELKAKIDPNALQKILADK
-136 NTNNYNNSNLPYD
+136 T
-149 PNLTNPNSWS
+149 
-159 TLYTSNQAN
+159 
-168 DRQKEEAAKV
+168 KEE
-178 KQAQAQGEQKGNPFI
+178 QDQKGNPFI
-193 GAINPYG
+193 GAMNPYG
-200 GWNMNNASVALGAF
+200 GWNMNNTSVALGAF
-214 TGMKVD
+214 AGMKVD

-225 VGKQRTAKTLG
+225 ADRQRAGKTLG
-236 IIGSSGKILSEGA
+236 IIGSAGKILSEGA
-249 RNAFSGAGAMKVY
+249 RNAFSGAGSMKVY

-275 NYLKSGVQYYQE
+275 NYLKSGVRYYQE
-287 GGEIPNKE
+287 GGKMPNKD

-320 EYVQTPDG
+320 EYIQTPDG

-349 STTVISDY
+349 STAVVSDY

-379 STFATVIDRYKR
+379 STFATVLDRYKR

-400 EETGILQKITDQED
+400 EETNILQKITDQED

-471 EGGDVENINQDGNQI
+471 EGGDVENVNQEGNQI

-503 IIEQLQQL
+503 IIAQLQQL

-529 AMNEQQGNNPQE
+529 AMNEQQGNNP
-541 EQQEGILSN
+541 
-550 PQEEQQEQMKIG
+550 PEEQQEQMKTG
-562 GSIDEKRWLSE
+562 GTIDEKKWLSE
-573 KIAKHIRDGRPK
+573 KIAKHIQDGRPK

-600 GHKFQDGGQTQG
+600 GHKFQNGGETSDDQVS
-612 DEIQQLISS
+612 QLINT
-621 YAILTQQDPNEIV
+621 YAQLTQQNPEEIITKLQQLPEDKVNEV
-634 EQLKQLSGDD
+634 
-644 VKSALQQMMNEVQQ
+644 LQQMLSEVQK
-658 SQHGNVQY
+658 SANVQY
-666 AQIGTR
+666 AQVGTR
-672 IKPINNDYNKFPFTA
+672 IKNINNEYTQLPFTSL
-687 INIDGYTDYNLQHY
+687 NPEGYVDYNLQHY
-701 NSDKGIYDSFDPNER
+701 DDKTGVYDSFNPNDR
-716 IGRYL
+716 IARYL
-721 TDVPVGAE
+721 QDIPVGAE
-729 NYFEKKL
+729 NYFEKKM
-736 DGTYGLKAGKKYS
+736 DGTYGLKPNIKYS
-749 DFQKGYNQ
+749 DFQKGYNS
-757 LMERNKKFFETL
+757 LMLRNKKFFETQ
-769 TDDMSEDEKKSYL
+769 TEGMSDADKKIYL
-782 NNISNYHNDIIFT
+782 ENLNNYHNDIIFT
-795 TDKEKEYKGKT
+795 TDKEEDYRGKT

-827 IVTPEQLKE
+827 IVTPEQLQQ

-842 FKLSQVLGNEDAKKI
+842 YKLSQVLNNEEAKKI
-857 IGDDLYTKLSD
+857 IGNDLYNKLND

-873 GGIDYKILDIKP
+873 KGIDYKILDIKP

-965 ASKVLVE
+965 ASKALVE

-979 AGIANLQA
+979 AGVANLQA

-1033 QKEAITGADN
+1033 EKEAITGADN

-1088 TPEESIFYVNGQAMY
+1088 TPEEAVFYVNGQAMY

-1122 VKTTTTTTKTKGKKG
+1122 VKTTTTTTTKTKGKKG

>member
-1 MNNYIN
+1 MVLLEIIQILNIVKMP
-7 NTGYLDNTETSK
+7 TIKIPK
-19 NSFNIIPSNIITMK
+19 N
-33 GVSRPLTLVPIV
+33 
-45 NGKPLYSKKIIAKPG
+45 
-60 DPDIN
+60 
-65 FGNDVEGVLELP
+65 
-77 YAQVGMMTNPM
+77 
-88 FLNTFNGIMNA
+88 
-99 PNQLNTALDY
+99 
-109 GMNMGGN
+109 
-116 DYMSNAGT
+116 
-124 GDPMKDIQKIYE
+124 IYE
-136 NTNNYNNSNLPYD
+136 SLQN
-149 PNLTNPNSWS
+149 
-159 TLYTSNQAN
+159 
-168 DRQKEEAAKV
+168 
-178 KQAQAQGEQKGNPFI
+178 
-193 GAINPYG
+193 
-200 GWNMNNASVALGAF
+200 
-214 TGMKVD
+214 
-220 PNSKN
+220 
-225 VGKQRTAKTLG
+225 
-236 IIGSSGKILSEGA
+236 GSS
-249 RNAFSGAGAMKVY
+249 
-262 QESLAEQQRKETE
+262 
-275 NYLKSGVQYYQE
+275 
-287 GGEIPNKE
+287 P
-295 GLLSTGNFIYGND
+295 
-308 NHPNPNVEVEKG
+308 VEVEKG
-320 EYVQTPDG
+320 EYLQTPDG

-349 STTVISDY
+349 STIVVSDY

-379 STFATVIDRYKR
+379 STFATVLDRYKR
-391 KIGLTKILE
+391 KIGLTKVLE
-400 EETGILQKITDQED
+400 EETDILQKITDQED

-471 EGGDVENINQDGNQI
+471 EGGDVENVNQEGNQI

-529 AMNEQQGNNPQE
+529 AMNEQQGNSPQG

-550 PQEEQQEQMKIG
+550 PQEEQQEQMKMG
-562 GSIDEKRWLSE
+562 GTIDEKKWLSE

-621 YAILTQQDPNEIV
+621 YATLTQQDPNEIV
-634 EQLKQLSGDD
+634 EQLKQLSEDD

-658 SQHGNVQY
+658 SQHENVQY

-672 IKPINNDYNKFPFTA
+672 IKPINNDYNNFPFTA

-769 TDDMSEDEKKSYL
+769 TEGMSEDKKKSYL

-857 IGDDLYTKLSD
+857 IGKDLYTKLSD

-873 GGIDYKILDIKP
+873 GGIDYKIVDISP
-885 TNSDQK
+885 SNIVNENS
-891 SDEASNPDPNNGL
+891 NIDPNNGL
-904 NKWDPRRTNF
+904 EKWDTRKTNF
-914 GNVLPVAVPDQSNLP
+914 GNILPISTPDQSNLP

-965 ASKVLVE
+965 ASKALVE

-979 AGIANLQA
+979 AGVANLQA

-1058 NLENFNLQENVN
+1058 NLENFNLQESVN

-1088 TPEESIFYVNGQAMY
+1088 TPEEAIFYVNGQAMY

-1122 VKTTTTTTKTKGKKG
+1122 VKATTTTTKTKGKKG

>member
-1 MNNYIN
+1 MVLLEIIQILNIVKMP
-7 NTGYLDNTETSK
+7 TIKIPK
-19 NSFNIIPSNIITMK
+19 N
-33 GVSRPLTLVPIV
+33 
-45 NGKPLYSKKIIAKPG
+45 
-60 DPDIN
+60 
-65 FGNDVEGVLELP
+65 
-77 YAQVGMMTNPM
+77 
-88 FLNTFNGIMNA
+88 
-99 PNQLNTALDY
+99 
-109 GMNMGGN
+109 
-116 DYMSNAGT
+116 
-124 GDPMKDIQKIYE
+124 IYE
-136 NTNNYNNSNLPYD
+136 SLQN
-149 PNLTNPNSWS
+149 
-159 TLYTSNQAN
+159 
-168 DRQKEEAAKV
+168 
-178 KQAQAQGEQKGNPFI
+178 
-193 GAINPYG
+193 
-200 GWNMNNASVALGAF
+200 
-214 TGMKVD
+214 
-220 PNSKN
+220 
-225 VGKQRTAKTLG
+225 
-236 IIGSSGKILSEGA
+236 GSS
-249 RNAFSGAGAMKVY
+249 
-262 QESLAEQQRKETE
+262 
-275 NYLKSGVQYYQE
+275 
-287 GGEIPNKE
+287 P
-295 GLLSTGNFIYGND
+295 
-308 NHPNPNVEVEKG
+308 VEVEKG
-320 EYVQTPDG
+320 EYLQTPDG

-349 STTVISDY
+349 STIVVSDY

-379 STFATVIDRYKR
+379 STFATVLDRYKR

-400 EETGILQKITDQED
+400 EETNILQKITDQED

-471 EGGDVENINQDGNQI
+471 EGGDVENVNQDGNQI

-503 IIEQLQQL
+503 IIAQLQQL

-519 IQEISKVVQQ
+519 IQEITKVVQQ

-550 PQEEQQEQMKIG
+550 PQEEQQEQMKTG
-562 GSIDEKRWLSE
+562 GTIDEKKWLSE
-573 KIAKHIRDGRPK
+573 KIAKHIQDGRPK

-600 GHKFQDGGQTQG
+600 GHKFQNGGETSDDQVS
-612 DEIQQLISS
+612 QLINT
-621 YAILTQQDPNEIV
+621 YAQLTQQNPEEIITKLQQLPEDKVNEV
-634 EQLKQLSGDD
+634 
-644 VKSALQQMMNEVQQ
+644 LQQMLSEVQK
-658 SQHGNVQY
+658 SANVQY
-666 AQIGTR
+666 AQVGTR
-672 IKPINNDYNKFPFTA
+672 IKNINNEYTQLPFTSL
-687 INIDGYTDYNLQHY
+687 NPEGYVDYNLQHY
-701 NSDKGIYDSFDPNER
+701 DDKTGVYDSFNPNDR
-716 IGRYL
+716 IARYL
-721 TDVPVGAE
+721 QDIPVGAE
-729 NYFEKKL
+729 NYFEKKM
-736 DGTYGLKAGKKYS
+736 DGTYGLKPNIKYS
-749 DFQKGYNQ
+749 DFQKGYNS
-757 LMERNKKFFETL
+757 LMLRNKKFFETQ
-769 TDDMSEDEKKSYL
+769 TEGMSDADKKIYL
-782 NNISNYHNDIIFT
+782 ENLNNYHNDIIFT
-795 TDKEKEYKGKT
+795 TDKEEDYRGKT

-857 IGDDLYTKLSD
+857 VGDDLYTKLSD

-965 ASKVLVE
+965 ASKALVE

-987 NENQAINQAYMQSE
+987 NENQAINLAYMQSE

-1088 TPEESIFYVNGQAMY
+1088 TPEEAVFYVNGQAMY

>member
-1 MNNYIN
+1 MVLLEIIQILNIVKMP
-7 NTGYLDNTETSK
+7 TIKIPK
-19 NSFNIIPSNIITMK
+19 N
-33 GVSRPLTLVPIV
+33 
-45 NGKPLYSKKIIAKPG
+45 
-60 DPDIN
+60 
-65 FGNDVEGVLELP
+65 
-77 YAQVGMMTNPM
+77 
-88 FLNTFNGIMNA
+88 
-99 PNQLNTALDY
+99 
-109 GMNMGGN
+109 
-116 DYMSNAGT
+116 
-124 GDPMKDIQKIYE
+124 IYE
-136 NTNNYNNSNLPYD
+136 SLQN
-149 PNLTNPNSWS
+149 
-159 TLYTSNQAN
+159 
-168 DRQKEEAAKV
+168 
-178 KQAQAQGEQKGNPFI
+178 G
-193 GAINPYG
+193 
-200 GWNMNNASVALGAF
+200 
-214 TGMKVD
+214 
-220 PNSKN
+220 
-225 VGKQRTAKTLG
+225 
-236 IIGSSGKILSEGA
+236 LS
-249 RNAFSGAGAMKVY
+249 
-262 QESLAEQQRKETE
+262 
-275 NYLKSGVQYYQE
+275 
-287 GGEIPNKE
+287 P
-295 GLLSTGNFIYGND
+295 
-308 NHPNPNVEVEKG
+308 VEVEKG
-320 EYVQTPDG
+320 EYIQTPEG

-471 EGGDVENINQDGNQI
+471 EGGDVENVNQDANQI

-550 PQEEQQEQMKIG
+550 PQEQQEQMKIG
-562 GSIDEKRWLSE
+562 GSIDEKKWLSE

-600 GHKFQDGGQTQG
+600 GHKFQDGGQTQ
-612 DEIQQLISS
+612 DNKIQQLILS
-621 YAILTQQDPNEIV
+621 YAELTQQDPNKII
-634 EQLKQLSGDD
+634 EQLQQLSEDD

-658 SQHGNVQY
+658 SQHENVQY

-769 TDDMSEDEKKSYL
+769 TDGMSEDEKKSYL

-873 GGIDYKILDIKP
+873 GGIDYKIVDISPSNIGKN
-885 TNSDQK
+885 TDENVNENS
-891 SDEASNPDPNNGL
+891 NIDPNDGL
-904 NKWDPRRTNF
+904 KKWDSRKTNF
-914 GNVLPVAVPDQSNLP
+914 GNLLPISVPDQSNLP

-979 AGIANLQA
+979 AGVANLQA

-1033 QKEAITGADN
+1033 EKEAITGADN
-1043 LYQSWRNFIDNKNRQ
+1043 LYQSWVNFIDNHNRQ
-1058 NLENFNLQENVN
+1058 NLENFNLQESVN

-1088 TPEESIFYVNGQAMY
+1088 TAESSIFYINGQAMY
-1103 KDPKSGKVYK
+1103 KDSRSGKVYK